1 VRTLLDTNV
10 IISAI
15 LFGGVPRE
23 ILVAATRGRIQIV
36 TSPVLLDEL
45 EDLLVEKFRF
55 SADAAR
61 ATRTEIEALAD
72 VVEPGDLPDV
82 CRDPDDNE
90 VLGAAAT
97 GAAEVIVTGDR
108 DLLELS
114 SFEDIRLLRPAQ
126 YARLLRGDER

>member
-1 VRTLLDTNV
+1 MRTLLDTNV

>member
-1 VRTLLDTNV
+1 MRTLLDTNV

-23 ILVAATRGRIQIV
+23 ILVAAIRGSIQIV

-55 SADAAR
+55 SAEAAR
-61 ATRTEIEALAD
+61 ATRTEIEAMAD

-97 GAAEVIVTGDR
+97 GSAEVIVTGDR
-108 DLLELS
+108 DLLELG
-114 SFEDIRLLRPAQ
+114 SFEDIRILRPAQ

>member
-1 VRTLLDTNV
+1 MRTLLDTNV

-23 ILVAATRGRIQIV
+23 ILVAAIRGRIQII

-45 EDLLVEKFRF
+45 EDLLEEKFRF
-55 SADAAR
+55 SAEAAR
-61 ATRTEIEALAD
+61 ATRAEIEALAD

-114 SFEDIRLLRPAQ
+114 TFEDIRILRLAQ